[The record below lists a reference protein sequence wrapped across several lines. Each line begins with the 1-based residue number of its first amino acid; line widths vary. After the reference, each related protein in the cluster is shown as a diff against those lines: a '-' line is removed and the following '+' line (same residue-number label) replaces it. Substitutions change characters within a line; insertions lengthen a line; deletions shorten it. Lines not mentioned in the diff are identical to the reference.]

1 MLEEKR
7 PDQHKVIERRVLAHA
22 QTAVLLAS
30 GHLSLMDG
38 NRGVQ
43 ITLDAHSVY
52 DLLDML
58 YQHRDE
64 LHRLSQQEGVPSW
77 L

>member
-1 MLEEKR
+1 MPEQKN
-7 PDQHKVIERRVLAHA
+7 PDQHQVIARRVLAPT

-30 GHLSLMDG
+30 GNLSLADG
-38 NRGVQ
+38 KRGVQ
-43 ITLDAHSVY
+43 MTLDADAVY

-64 LHRLSQQEGVPSW
+64 LHRLTHHGQEEQR
-77 L
+77 